1 MSRALH
7 VDRCPDCNEVPKEGG
22 SGILRCACNVR
33 WQRGRGVRGTE
44 AEDGLLTNAGLG
56 RQDCPGDVY
65 YVSQLGEIIY
75 LFSNNEWGCDPRPL
89 WTVAP
94 WKITW
99 LGATGSLLRFPRHHQ
114 KTISTLAA
122 VAHALV
128 RAASRLFSTP
138 LRPSAVRRQECRRG
152 THECVRHCSLIV
164 PPQIPALARR
174 RLARVGLWR
183 WAGHTGS
190 RGCSRA
196 SWAR

>member
-1 MSRALH
+1 MWT
-7 VDRCPDCNEVPKEGG
+7 VVPTAMRFPRRVGAE
-22 SGILRCACNVR
+22 SS
-33 WQRGRGVRGTE
+33 GVRATCVGNAD
-44 AEDGLLTNAGLG
+44 AEYGEQKPRTAFLQTRGLG
-56 RQDCPGDVY
+56 GRTVRATCTTFRSWARSFICSPTTNGVAT
-65 YVSQLGEIIY
+65 
-75 LFSNNEWGCDPRPL
+75 PRPL

-196 SWAR
+196 WWAR